1 MPHLFVDL
9 NWYTDGF
16 ILLLLYKVCINW
28 IIIWIWILQDI
39 FSNGLLVLVFTFFGQ
54 FLFQEL
60 LPRRFV
66 IWISKKVIV
75 GEENLVKQVKRTVNF
90 IHLPH

>member
-1 MPHLFVDL
+1 M
-9 NWYTDGF
+9 
-16 ILLLLYKVCINW
+16 LLLIVLRITLEVIV
-28 IIIWIWILQDI
+28 LQIDNQI
-39 FSNGLLVLVFTFFGQ
+39 E
-54 FLFQEL
+54 EL